1 MLLSTDWG
9 KEKMLHK
16 EGEGT
21 PEEGKVGRFV
31 EEATLEKR
39 VLGKESIEKL
49 RISKW
54 ILIHIP

>member
-1 MLLSTDWG
+1 
-9 KEKMLHK
+9 MLHK
-16 EGEGT
+16 EAEGT
-21 PEEGKVGRFV
+21 FEEGKVGRFV

-54 ILIHIP
+54 FLINIL